1 MSHLFLVR
9 HGQASFLEPDYD
21 KLSSKG
27 EAQSQLLGEYWT
39 GHKVTFDRIYSGP
52 RVRQR
57 GTARIVGEAYQRA
70 GLPWP
75 KVEILDEFDEFR
87 AEAVMEHSLP
97 HLVKSDEHVRELH
110 RAFQGAI
117 GKEEKFRTFQRVFE
131 IVIGRWAGGELPLP
145 GIEPWPDFCA
155 RVRAGLSRLSSN
167 GSRGQRIVIFTSGG
181 PVGVAMQRA
190 LDLST
195 TATLKSGTMMRNA
208 AYSEFL
214 FSGDRFSLGSYN
226 AYPHLI
232 DPGFLTYR

>member
-1 MSHLFLVR
+1 LSHLFLVR

-27 EAQSQLLGEYWT
+27 ENQSRLLGEYWT
-39 GHKVTFDRIYSGP
+39 THNAVFDRVYAGP
-52 RVRQR
+52 RVRQKE
-57 GTARIVGEAYQRA
+57 TARIAGEAYQRA

-75 KVEILDEFDEFR
+75 KVEIRNEFDEFR
-87 AEAVMEHSLP
+87 AEAVMERSLP
-97 HLVKSDEHVRELH
+97 HLVESDQHVRELH
-110 RAFQGAI
+110 RAFQSATGE
-117 GKEEKFRTFQRVFE
+117 EEKFRAFQKVFE
-131 IVIGRWAGGELPLP
+131 VVIGRWAGGELPVP
-145 GIEPWPDFCA
+145 GIEAWPDFCA
-155 RVRAGLSRLSSN
+155 RVQSGLSGLVNN

-181 PVGVAMQRA
+181 PIGVAMQRA
-190 LDLST
+190 LGLST
-195 TATLKSGTMMRNA
+195 SATLKSGTMMRNA